1 MRDLN
6 LNAPN
11 VRFEV
16 RKRTLH
22 FLLSDGPVAP
32 RVFVVFVVV
41 FVSVVVRVFVLV
53 SLSLARFPR
62 ASASSAHR
70 VASVR
75 ASRPSARL

>member
-1 MRDLN
+1 
-6 LNAPN
+6 
-11 VRFEV
+11 
-16 RKRTLH
+16 
-22 FLLSDGPVAP
+22 LLSDGPVAT
-32 RVFVVFVVV
+32 RVVVFVFVV
-41 FVSVVVRVFVLV
+41 FVSVVVRVFVFV